1 MQGVSELNTVK
12 NKTTIYSNLIL
23 KYFLTHE
30 MVTNKQLADEIGLS
44 EKTIRTK
51 IDSINYMLKENN
63 LGTIEKKPRIGM
75 WLECNTSQRAKI
87 QKLISADENEL
98 VQSDKSRMVLALRE
112 ILNVNSKKRL
122 TSKDLADTLYLSVP
136 TMLKVISDCKD
147 WLNMFD
153 IKLNVIRN
161 KGIELEYSE
170 TSYRLAL
177 KNYITKL
184 DETHSIYEGITYFM
198 PGLQVDIIKDAILEV
213 EKEWGF
219 NLVDESF
226 DEILVY
232 TSIAV
237 YENVTNKIKNLNIS
251 KKEFEVLSQYSE
263 YHLAEKIYKKIQRYI
278 HVDIPDG
285 EIAFLS
291 IQILC
296 SKMIDYEAMPYDT
309 ESLIEQYDAKLKE
322 FVEKMIDVISNVTNV
337 DLRQDT
343 ELYNGLLIHLRPTIF
358 RLKYNRSANNEL
370 TGYIKNEYTTT
381 FRVSWLISVLF
392 EEYFNLKITEDELS
406 FITIYIQSALERNS
420 KPISAILVSNAS
432 NGINQMICDKLRRNC
447 AEIKKIH
454 VQSMHDFS
462 LARCKDDLILTTK
475 NLHSE
480 DDRIVEIDDWLS
492 DSNLNCVKD
501 NIKKLSVQKQD
512 RPARFNAI
520 CHELFEPDLI
530 FCHLKVKDKKS
541 LLSMLCNKLVDK
553 GYVTKKYFKTVMERE
568 NMTPTS
574 IGNGVAIPHG
584 DTQEVNTAKIVIATL
599 DKPILWDSKYVDVVF
614 LLVVKFSTDFEI
626 RRTQQF
632 YKQYIKLVDG
642 DEQVSILRGFTSN
655 IDFYRFLIQ

>member
-1 MQGVSELNTVK
+1 MNTVI

-278 HVDIPDG
+278 HVDIPDE

-447 AEIKKIH
+447 DEIKKIH

-501 NIKKLSVQKQD
+501 KIKELSVQKQD

-530 FCHLKVKDKKS
+530 FCHLKSKIKNH
-541 LLSMLCNKLVDK
+541 CCRCF
-553 GYVTKKYFKTVMERE
+553 VTNWLIKVM
-568 NMTPTS
+568 
-574 IGNGVAIPHG
+574 
-584 DTQEVNTAKIVIATL
+584 
-599 DKPILWDSKYVDVVF
+599 
-614 LLVVKFSTDFEI
+614 
-626 RRTQQF
+626 
-632 YKQYIKLVDG
+632 
-642 DEQVSILRGFTSN
+642 
-655 IDFYRFLIQ
+655 

>member
-112 ILNVNSKKRL
+112 ILNVNRKKRL

-184 DETHSIYEGITYFM
+184 DEAHSIYEGITYFM

-278 HVDIPDG
+278 HVDIPRNR
-285 EIAFLS
+285 I
-291 IQILC
+291 
-296 SKMIDYEAMPYDT
+296 
-309 ESLIEQYDAKLKE
+309 
-322 FVEKMIDVISNVTNV
+322 
-337 DLRQDT
+337 
-343 ELYNGLLIHLRPTIF
+343 LIH
-358 RLKYNRSANNEL
+358 
-370 TGYIKNEYTTT
+370 
-381 FRVSWLISVLF
+381 
-392 EEYFNLKITEDELS
+392 
-406 FITIYIQSALERNS
+406 
-420 KPISAILVSNAS
+420 
-432 NGINQMICDKLRRNC
+432 
-447 AEIKKIH
+447 
-454 VQSMHDFS
+454 
-462 LARCKDDLILTTK
+462 
-475 NLHSE
+475 
-480 DDRIVEIDDWLS
+480 S
-492 DSNLNCVKD
+492 D
-501 NIKKLSVQKQD
+501 
-512 RPARFNAI
+512 PMF
-520 CHELFEPDLI
+520 
-530 FCHLKVKDKKS
+530 
-541 LLSMLCNKLVDK
+541 
-553 GYVTKKYFKTVMERE
+553 
-568 NMTPTS
+568 
-574 IGNGVAIPHG
+574 
-584 DTQEVNTAKIVIATL
+584 
-599 DKPILWDSKYVDVVF
+599 
-614 LLVVKFSTDFEI
+614 
-626 RRTQQF
+626 
-632 YKQYIKLVDG
+632 
-642 DEQVSILRGFTSN
+642 
-655 IDFYRFLIQ
+655 

>member
-12 NKTTIYSNLIL
+12 SKTTIYSNLIL

-161 KGIELEYSE
+161 KGTELEYSE

-392 EEYFNLKITEDELS
+392 
-406 FITIYIQSALERNS
+406 
-420 KPISAILVSNAS
+420 
-432 NGINQMICDKLRRNC
+432 NQMICDKLRRNC
-447 AEIKKIH
+447 DEIKKIH

-480 DDRIVEIDDWLS
+480 DSRIVEIDDWLS
-492 DSNLNCVKD
+492 DSNLNCVKEK
-501 NIKKLSVQKQD
+501 IKELSVQKQD

>member
-1 MQGVSELNTVK
+1 MNG
-12 NKTTIYSNLIL
+12 
-23 KYFLTHE
+23 
-30 MVTNKQLADEIGLS
+30 
-44 EKTIRTK
+44 
-51 IDSINYMLKENN
+51 
-63 LGTIEKKPRIGM
+63 
-75 WLECNTSQRAKI
+75 
-87 QKLISADENEL
+87 
-98 VQSDKSRMVLALRE
+98 
-112 ILNVNSKKRL
+112 
-122 TSKDLADTLYLSVP
+122 
-136 TMLKVISDCKD
+136 
-147 WLNMFD
+147 
-153 IKLNVIRN
+153 VIR
-161 KGIELEYSE
+161 
-170 TSYRLAL
+170 
-177 KNYITKL
+177 
-184 DETHSIYEGITYFM
+184 
-198 PGLQVDIIKDAILEV
+198 
-213 EKEWGF
+213 W
-219 NLVDESF
+219 
-226 DEILVY
+226 
-232 TSIAV
+232 
-237 YENVTNKIKNLNIS
+237 
-251 KKEFEVLSQYSE
+251 VL
-263 YHLAEKIYKKIQRYI
+263 
-278 HVDIPDG
+278 
-285 EIAFLS
+285 
-291 IQILC
+291 
-296 SKMIDYEAMPYDT
+296 T
-309 ESLIEQYDAKLKE
+309 
-322 FVEKMIDVISNVTNV
+322 
-337 DLRQDT
+337 
-343 ELYNGLLIHLRPTIF
+343 IHLRPTIF

-447 AEIKKIH
+447 DEIKKIH

-501 NIKKLSVQKQD
+501 KIKELSVQKQD

>member
-1 MQGVSELNTVK
+1 
-12 NKTTIYSNLIL
+12 
-23 KYFLTHE
+23 
-30 MVTNKQLADEIGLS
+30 
-44 EKTIRTK
+44 
-51 IDSINYMLKENN
+51 
-63 LGTIEKKPRIGM
+63 
-75 WLECNTSQRAKI
+75 
-87 QKLISADENEL
+87 
-98 VQSDKSRMVLALRE
+98 MVLALRE

-198 PGLQVDIIKDAILEV
+198 PGLQVDIIKDAIL
-213 EKEWGF
+213 
-219 NLVDESF
+219 
-226 DEILVY
+226 
-232 TSIAV
+232 
-237 YENVTNKIKNLNIS
+237 NVTNKIKNLNIS

-358 RLKYNRSANNEL
+358 RLKYNRSTNNEL

-447 AEIKKIH
+447 DEIKKIH

-501 NIKKLSVQKQD
+501 KIKELSVQKQD

>member
-1 MQGVSELNTVK
+1 
-12 NKTTIYSNLIL
+12 
-23 KYFLTHE
+23 
-30 MVTNKQLADEIGLS
+30 
-44 EKTIRTK
+44 
-51 IDSINYMLKENN
+51 
-63 LGTIEKKPRIGM
+63 
-75 WLECNTSQRAKI
+75 
-87 QKLISADENEL
+87 
-98 VQSDKSRMVLALRE
+98 
-112 ILNVNSKKRL
+112 
-122 TSKDLADTLYLSVP
+122 
-136 TMLKVISDCKD
+136 
-147 WLNMFD
+147 
-153 IKLNVIRN
+153 
-161 KGIELEYSE
+161 
-170 TSYRLAL
+170 
-177 KNYITKL
+177 
-184 DETHSIYEGITYFM
+184 
-198 PGLQVDIIKDAILEV
+198 
-213 EKEWGF
+213 
-219 NLVDESF
+219 
-226 DEILVY
+226 
-232 TSIAV
+232 
-237 YENVTNKIKNLNIS
+237 
-251 KKEFEVLSQYSE
+251 
-263 YHLAEKIYKKIQRYI
+263 
-278 HVDIPDG
+278 
-285 EIAFLS
+285 
-291 IQILC
+291 
-296 SKMIDYEAMPYDT
+296 MIDYEAMPYDT

-447 AEIKKIH
+447 DEIKKIH

-501 NIKKLSVQKQD
+501 KIKELSVQKQD

-541 LLSMLCNKLVDK
+541 LLSMLCNKMVDK

>member
-1 MQGVSELNTVK
+1 MNAVK

-184 DETHSIYEGITYFM
+184 DEAHSIYEGITYFM

-447 AEIKKIH
+447 DEIKKIH

-501 NIKKLSVQKQD
+501 
-512 RPARFNAI
+512 
-520 CHELFEPDLI
+520 
-530 FCHLKVKDKKS
+530 KVKDKKS

>member
-1 MQGVSELNTVK
+1 MNTVK

-112 ILNVNSKKRL
+112 I
-122 TSKDLADTLYLSVP
+122 
-136 TMLKVISDCKD
+136 
-147 WLNMFD
+147 
-153 IKLNVIRN
+153 LNVIRN

-447 AEIKKIH
+447 DEIKKIH

-501 NIKKLSVQKQD
+501 KIKELSVQKQD

>member
-1 MQGVSELNTVK
+1 MNTVK

-296 SKMIDYEAMPYDT
+296 SKMID
-309 ESLIEQYDAKLKE
+309 
-322 FVEKMIDVISNVTNV
+322 VISNVTNV

-358 RLKYNRSANNEL
+358 RLKYNRSTNNEL

-447 AEIKKIH
+447 DEIKKIH

-501 NIKKLSVQKQD
+501 KIKELSVQKQD

>member
-1 MQGVSELNTVK
+1 MNTVK

-237 YENVTNKIKNLNIS
+237 YENVTN
-251 KKEFEVLSQYSE
+251 
-263 YHLAEKIYKKIQRYI
+263 
-278 HVDIPDG
+278 
-285 EIAFLS
+285 
-291 IQILC
+291 
-296 SKMIDYEAMPYDT
+296 
-309 ESLIEQYDAKLKE
+309 
-322 FVEKMIDVISNVTNV
+322 V

-358 RLKYNRSANNEL
+358 RLKYNRSTNNEL

-447 AEIKKIH
+447 DEIKKIH

-501 NIKKLSVQKQD
+501 KIKELSVQKQD